1 MRGSRR
7 MIEDRIASGG
17 AIRTQFD
24 FQSLISPESVIW
36 SKLDLQVAAIWC
48 GELAAAKLNIQ
59 PAGNLIKAATQ
70 TEPNMPSYPMQMGK
84 TLAIKD
90 VALLMHT
97 WTLPG
102 QMDTVEY

>member
-1 MRGSRR
+1 MVW
-7 MIEDRIASGG
+7 

-24 FQSLISPESVIW
+24 FQSLISPENLIW

-70 TEPNMPSYPMQMGK
+70 TEPNMPYPMQMGK
-84 TLAIKD
+84 TLPIKD
-90 VALLMHT
+90 VALLMHAY
-97 WTLPG
+97 WTL
-102 QMDTVEY
+102 QEHLTEI